1 MDRIFGLATEYWI
14 RPPPRTY
21 PQTGLFSRLLVA
33 SRGSGCPSTYYY
45 IHYVA
50 ELPGCALLT
59 YMQGWEPGKMDIV
72 FGFPT
77 QKLPRCR
84 PPLCGCTSRVGVHV
98 FALKWCRAKASA
110 DPGRLHG
117 YQHTRDIVTS
127 TIGGFGFTVHSCGSG
142 WRLRVRLNRL
152 QV

>member
-77 QKLPRCR
+77 QKLPRRR
-84 PPLCGCTSRVGVHV
+84 PPL
-98 FALKWCRAKASA
+98 L
-110 DPGRLHG
+110 RLHIKSWRPRLCAEMVPRQG
-117 YQHTRDIVTS
+117 KRGPRS
-127 TIGGFGFTVHSCGSG
+127 TARLSAYPRHRHKHDWRFRVHGA
-142 WRLRVRLNRL
+142 
-152 QV
+152 

>member
-59 YMQGWEPGKMDIV
+59 YMQGL
-72 FGFPT
+72 GFRMGLARYGV
-77 QKLPRCR
+77 QIRAFM
-84 PPLCGCTSRVGVHV
+84 SRV
-98 FALKWCRAKASA
+98 
-110 DPGRLHG
+110 
-117 YQHTRDIVTS
+117 
-127 TIGGFGFTVHSCGSG
+127 TVD
-142 WRLRVRLNRL
+142 
-152 QV
+152 

>member
-77 QKLPRCR
+77 QKLPRRR
-84 PPLCGCTSRVGVHV
+84 PPLLVLGLGSRFRVH
-98 FALKWCRAKASA
+98 LLGWL
-110 DPGRLHG
+110 GL
-117 YQHTRDIVTS
+117 
-127 TIGGFGFTVHSCGSG
+127 GF
-142 WRLRVRLNRL
+142 RV
-152 QV
+152 